1 MYSAS
6 TALLEALTEA
16 GVDYI
21 FANLGSDHP
30 GILESIA
37 EAKATGRKI
46 PQLVTS
52 PHEMVAMSCAHG
64 YAQVT
69 GKAQAVIVHVECGT
83 QNIGGAI
90 HNAHKGRTPVFI
102 FAGASPYT
110 QEGELTGSRNEFIHW
125 IQDVFDQRGIVR
137 EYMRYDNEFRTG
149 VNIKQITH
157 RAMQFAHTDPQGPVY
172 LTGPREVMEE
182 EVTPLKL
189 DMDQWEPLPPS
200 PMLQEAAEELVRDLM
215 AAKRPLIVT
224 SYVGRKPDAVPELVK
239 LAERLGIGVYE
250 SVPSAM
256 NFPATSPMHQGLQWN
271 DRKQNEHIAAADL
284 IVVLDSDVPWIQL
297 FNKPAAGIKIWHLDV
312 DPLKETMP
320 LFYLPAQRRA
330 KVHPTAALKQL
341 NAIVASAKVDEA
353 AVAAR
358 KAHYTASHDAWQAN
372 LRTLEVKPTDGVIT
386 IEYLMGCL
394 RKHIDKDTIV
404 MDEAITNDRMVY
416 EHLAM
421 TEPGSIF
428 TSGAGSLG
436 WNGGAAVGAKM
447 AAPDKTVIN
456 ITGDGSFM
464 FSAPATVHWMAR
476 HCKAPFLQI
485 VLNNRGW
492 RAPKFSMLGVHP
504 TGYASK
510 SNDLGVTFDEPADY
524 AGIAAA
530 AGGARPFTLK
540 DPDEVE
546 SALAEAVRT
555 VKEEGRC
562 AVLDVWIA
570 HL

>member
-1 MYSAS
+1 MYTAS

-16 GVDYI
+16 GVSYI

-37 EAKATGRKI
+37 EAKVAGRKI
-46 PQLVTS
+46 PQLITS

-64 YAQVT
+64 YAQVS
-69 GKAQAVIVHVECGT
+69 GQAQAVIVHVECGT

-90 HNAHKGRTPVFI
+90 HNAHKGRTPVFV

-110 QEGELTGSRNEFIHW
+110 QEGELTGSRNEFIQW

-149 VNIKQITH
+149 VNVKQITH
-157 RAMQFAHTDPQGPVY
+157 RAMQFANSDPQGPVY

-182 EVTPLKL
+182 EVTPVKIQL
-189 DMDQWEPLPPS
+189 DQWQPLPPS
-200 PMLQEAAEELVRDLM
+200 PMLPDAVEELARDLA

-224 SYVGRKPDAVPELVK
+224 SYVGRKPEAVPELVK

-256 NFPATSPMHQGLQWN
+256 NFPTTSPMHQGLQWN
-271 DRKQNEHIAAADL
+271 DKKQNEHIAAADL

-297 FNKPAAGIKIWHLDV
+297 FNRPTPGIKIWHLDQ
-312 DPLKETMP
+312 DPLKESMP

-330 KVHPTAALKQL
+330 KVHAATALKQL
-341 NAIVASAKVDEA
+341 NAAVAAMKIDEA
-353 AVAAR
+353 AVEAR
-358 KAHYTASHDAWQAN
+358 KVHYTASHDAWQAG
-372 LRTLEVKPTDGVIT
+372 LRKLEGKPTNGVISV
-386 IEYLMGCL
+386 EYLMACL
-394 RKHIDKDTIV
+394 RKYVDKDTIV
-404 MDEAITNDRMVY
+404 MDEAITNDRIVY
-416 EHLAM
+416 EHLAPS
-421 TEPGSIF
+421 EPGQIF
-428 TSGAGSLG
+428 TAGAGSLG

-447 AAPDKTVIN
+447 AAPDKLVVN

-464 FSAPATVHWMAR
+464 FSVPATVHWMAR

-504 TGYASK
+504 DGYASK

-530 AGGARPFTLK
+530 AGGAWPCTLK
-540 DPDEVE
+540 DPDKVE
-546 SALAEAVRT
+546 EALAEAIRV
-555 VKEEGRC
+555 VKEEKRC
-562 AVLDVWIA
+562 AVLDVWIP